1 MLKKSKGLGKLRS
14 KDTVQL
20 IKSEV
25 KIHEQKLR
33 MAPTERGEQCLA
45 PQYKQLGL
53 SEEVYRRMDSK
64 KKTQ

>member
-33 MAPTERGEQCLA
+33 MAPTERGE
-45 PQYKQLGL
+45 
-53 SEEVYRRMDSK
+53 
-64 KKTQ
+64 